1 MNGSARRVS
10 VVTGGASGI
19 GAACVRELAG
29 AGDLVVVADRDMAKA
44 QAVAAEFG
52 GRAYAVD
59 VGDEQGVE
67 ACAAAIER
75 ECGPV
80 DVLVNSAG
88 IIQVP
93 VRPHDLPMT
102 AWDDVVR
109 VDQRGTYVACVAF
122 ARGMIA
128 RRRGSIVNIASIA
141 GMRSMPLHAYA
152 PAKAAVI
159 AITECLAAEW
169 GPSAVR
175 VNAVSPGY
183 TLTPALKNAIERGE
197 RDTSALTANAALR
210 RLVDPAEI
218 ARVVAFLA
226 SDAASAMTGANVPV
240 DCGWL
245 AGTSWSTY
253 GGLREANGL
262 AMLEVQHL
270 CKSFGGV
277 KAADDITLNFADGSL
292 TAVIGPNG
300 AGKSTFFN
308 LITGALK
315 PDSGRI
321 LLDGV
326 DMAGRSPPDIARHG
340 IGRAFQVASI
350 FPSLTVHETMLA
362 AVGADQRRAGI
373 LHRRFPL
380 AETRDR
386 AEYAMELLGLASKR
400 NRTAATLSHGDQKLL
415 DIALALVLDPQLLL
429 LDEPTAGMGTEERWR
444 MIDKVRELWEREK
457 ITVVFIEHDMDI
469 VFKIA
474 PEIVVLC
481 YGRILATGTP
491 DAIRQNPAV
500 IEAYLG
506 TEHHAE
512 AT

>member
-1 MNGSARRVS
+1 MNGSTGRIS

-19 GAACVRELAG
+19 GAACVRELAS

-75 ECGPV
+75 ECGAV

-183 TLTPALKNAIERGE
+183 TLTPALKNAIDRGE
-197 RDTSALTANAALR
+197 RDASALTANAALR

-245 AGTSWSTY
+245 AGTSCSTY
-253 GGLREANGL
+253 GGLREAN
-262 AMLEVQHL
+262 V
-270 CKSFGGV
+270 
-277 KAADDITLNFADGSL
+277 
-292 TAVIGPNG
+292 
-300 AGKSTFFN
+300 
-308 LITGALK
+308 
-315 PDSGRI
+315 
-321 LLDGV
+321 
-326 DMAGRSPPDIARHG
+326 
-340 IGRAFQVASI
+340 
-350 FPSLTVHETMLA
+350 
-362 AVGADQRRAGI
+362 
-373 LHRRFPL
+373 
-380 AETRDR
+380 
-386 AEYAMELLGLASKR
+386 
-400 NRTAATLSHGDQKLL
+400 
-415 DIALALVLDPQLLL
+415 
-429 LDEPTAGMGTEERWR
+429 
-444 MIDKVRELWEREK
+444 
-457 ITVVFIEHDMDI
+457 
-469 VFKIA
+469 
-474 PEIVVLC
+474 
-481 YGRILATGTP
+481 
-491 DAIRQNPAV
+491 
-500 IEAYLG
+500 
-506 TEHHAE
+506 
-512 AT
+512 